1 MDTYIKDNPL
11 IVTLFCLLIVIY
23 CFVVLYGRYLQRKK
37 YNPDVT
43 KMSKEEIDSL
53 SYLERSRI
61 LNKSIREWREAPR
74 SQTKES
80 SKKFMKII
88 NALEVGAQLDED
100 DLLEKPNDRSEEGK
114 KI

>member
-11 IVTLFCLLIVIY
+11 IVTLFCLLILIY

-37 YNPDVT
+37 YDVT

-53 SYLERSRI
+53 SYREKSLI
-61 LNKSIREWREAPR
+61 LNKSIREWRESPG

-80 SKKFMKII
+80 ALKFIKIA
-88 NALEVGAQLDED
+88 NAFGGAQLDED
-100 DLLEKPNDRSEEGK
+100 DLLEKPNDISEEGK

>member
-11 IVTLFCLLIVIY
+11 IVTLFYLLILIY

-53 SYLERSRI
+53 SDQEKSLI
-61 LNKSIREWREAPR
+61 LNKCIREFRESPG
-74 SQTKES
+74 SLTKES
-80 SKKFMKII
+80 VKKLIKIT
-88 NALEVGAQLDED
+88 NAFGGTRLDED